1 MKNKEEFCVP
11 VGKNSDDA
19 VIYFI
24 LNPISK
30 SLDCLVNGQKIGFFG
45 YVSKEPEIKQTTD
58 TRLQKLIWHIDD
70 VEDWDDMFFNKRM
83 NIKPEL
89 MKGASTLLVSEL
101 IKQAEE
107 KTDNLDISKM
117 SRREARRSG
126 VVKPSKKIGFN
137 KL

>member
-1 MKNKEEFCVP
+1 LKTKEEFCIP
-11 VGKNSDDA
+11 VGKTSDGH
-19 VIYFI
+19 VVYFI

-45 YVSKEPEIKQTTD
+45 YVSKEPGIKQTAD
-58 TRLQKLIWHIDD
+58 TKLQRLVWHIDD
-70 VEDWDDMFFNKRM
+70 VKDWDDMFFNKRM

-89 MKGASTLLVSEL
+89 MDGSSTLSVSEL

>member
-1 MKNKEEFCVP
+1 LKNKEEFCVP

>member
-1 MKNKEEFCVP
+1 MKKEEELCVP
-11 VGKNSDDA
+11 VGKTSDGH

-24 LNPISK
+24 LNPIGK
-30 SLDCLVNGQKIGFFG
+30 SLDCLVSGQKTGFYG
-45 YVSKEPEIKQTTD
+45 YVSKEPGIDRMTNSK
-58 TRLQKLIWHIDD
+58 LQKLIWHMEDT
-70 VEDWDDMFFNKRM
+70 EDWADMFFNKRI

-89 MKGASTLLVSEL
+89 MKGTSTLSVAEL
-101 IKQAEE
+101 IKQAEQ

-117 SRREARRSG
+117 SRRGARRSG